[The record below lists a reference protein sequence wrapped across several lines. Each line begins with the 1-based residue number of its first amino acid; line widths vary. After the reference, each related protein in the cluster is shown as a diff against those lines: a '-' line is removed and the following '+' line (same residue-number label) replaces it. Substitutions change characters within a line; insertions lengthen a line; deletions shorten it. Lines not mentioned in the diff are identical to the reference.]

1 MPTRKVLTVNQVF
14 DIMVKYN
21 ECQDWRLAFETVIP
35 KRKFKAEGK
44 AMSNRGHKRAWE
56 ERDSSTASP
65 SRGEHKHMRPDDDD
79 DSADEEADGEGAA
92 IPTMDVDEEEAALNA
107 E

>member
-14 DIMVKYN
+14 DIMIKYN
-21 ECQDWRLAFETVIP
+21 ECQDWRVAFETVIP
-35 KRKFKAEGK
+35 KRKFKAESK

-65 SRGEHKHMRPDDDD
+65 SQGEHKHMRA
-79 DSADEEADGEGAA
+79 DSEAGDSDEQGDEETAVAV
-92 IPTMDVDEEEAALNA
+92 MDVDDEEAALNA
-107 E
+107 Q